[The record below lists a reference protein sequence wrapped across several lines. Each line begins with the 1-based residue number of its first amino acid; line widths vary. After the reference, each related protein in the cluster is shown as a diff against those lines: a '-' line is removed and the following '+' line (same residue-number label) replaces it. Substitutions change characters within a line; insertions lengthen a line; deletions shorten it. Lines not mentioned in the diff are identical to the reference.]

1 MLAQFNS
8 KTLSTSTLRA
18 QTNLIARFVEEEKK
32 KKKIADERFRLRE
45 QDLQAASDRKALQ
58 VIIKHHREQV
68 LSKLN
73 C

>member
-32 KKKIADERFRLRE
+32 KKKIADERFRLQE
-45 QDLQAASDRKALQ
+45 
-58 VIIKHHREQV
+58 
-68 LSKLN
+68 
-73 C
+73 